1 MMFSL
6 AESVVA
12 VRIPAVGSSSALT
25 CSPRL
30 QHSAGALHRIAA
42 LIAEARKEGR

>member
-1 MMFSL
+1 MLSSV

-12 VRIPAVGSSSALT
+12 MRISAVGSTSAVI

-30 QHSAGALHRIAA
+30 QPSARALHRIAA
-42 LIAEARKEGR
+42 LIAETRKEGR